1 MSQLRWL
8 RSIGIDFTWT
18 EEIMRQPIENEQP
31 NKSESSLKNASAS
44 VLALALM
51 GFVLLITGVL
61 MFVLTTI
68 EALTQHEDTR
78 TIISILVGLGMY
90 RWGKLVLQKVGK
102 FKLPPDR
109 RRSVLS

>member
-1 MSQLRWL
+1 
-8 RSIGIDFTWT
+8 
-18 EEIMRQPIENEQP
+18 MRQPTENEQP
-31 NKSESSLKNASAS
+31 NNAESSLRHASAG
-44 VLALALM
+44 VLDLALM

-61 MFVLTTI
+61 MFALTTI
-68 EALTQHEDTR
+68 EALTQHEDTK

-90 RWGKLVLQKVGK
+90 RLGKLVLQKVGK

>member
-1 MSQLRWL
+1 
-8 RSIGIDFTWT
+8 
-18 EEIMRQPIENEQP
+18 MRQPTQNEQP
-31 NKSESSLKNASAS
+31 DTTASPLRNAPAG
-44 VLALALM
+44 VLGLALM

-61 MFVLTTI
+61 MFVITTI

-78 TIISILVGLGMY
+78 TIISVLVGLGMY
-90 RWGKLVLQKVGK
+90 RAGKMVLQKVGK

>member
-1 MSQLRWL
+1 
-8 RSIGIDFTWT
+8 
-18 EEIMRQPIENEQP
+18 MRQPTQNEQP
-31 NKSESSLKNASAS
+31 DTTESPLRNAPAG
-44 VLALALM
+44 VLGLALM

-61 MFVLTTI
+61 MFVITTI

-78 TIISILVGLGMY
+78 TIISVLVGLGMY
-90 RWGKLVLQKVGK
+90 RAGKMVLQKVGK